1 MERLPKQVYTTE
13 FQAEAVRLVLEEGL
27 PVTEAARRIS
37 VPKGTLTH
45 WVIKVRKGRALTA
58 PSGRTPVS
66 DLEAE
71 NARLR
76 RELAETRMERDLL
89 KKAAVNSTDQCNSR
103 CKFICRAAEPQGFS
117 RASIQA
123 KRYSIQ
129 VGL

>member
-89 KKAAVNSTDQCNSR
+89 KKAAAYFARES
-103 CKFICRAAEPQGFS
+103 
-117 RASIQA
+117 
-123 KRYSIQ
+123 
-129 VGL
+129 L